1 MSYDTL
7 LFGKILIDSH
17 DEENNVTRQ
26 PELKYRD
33 EKTWSVFRKV
43 QVVPVC
49 PVTRSCL
56 ALCDLMGCSSPGSS
70 VHGIFWAIIL
80 EWVAI
85 SSYKGSFWPRD
96 QTCFSCIGRWILYH
110 LATREAMSASFIRVM
125 GKEVENISRGNIM
138 SGLTYNLRQVL

>member
-56 ALCDLMGCSSPGSS
+56 TLCDLMGCSSPGSS
-70 VHGIFWAIIL
+70 VRGIF
-80 EWVAI
+80 
-85 SSYKGSFWPRD
+85 
-96 QTCFSCIGRWILYH
+96 
-110 LATREAMSASFIRVM
+110 
-125 GKEVENISRGNIM
+125 
-138 SGLTYNLRQVL
+138 